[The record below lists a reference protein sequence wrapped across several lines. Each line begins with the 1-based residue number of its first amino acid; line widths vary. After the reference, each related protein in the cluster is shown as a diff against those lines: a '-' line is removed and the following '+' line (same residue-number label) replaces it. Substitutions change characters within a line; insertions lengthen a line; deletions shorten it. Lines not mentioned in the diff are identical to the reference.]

1 MQTRSLLLRNP
12 KIRVLMRFKT
22 LYFKVAAATVLS
34 LSFFLNSCGKRSM
47 EGMIIVTQVRDLNGS
62 PNLLTGESWRFI
74 EGSQLYAIDPKIKS
88 SSPLLLTGKF
98 FSACSPSV
106 SFDGKHLLFSGQE
119 KQGAPW
125 QIWEMELGSGK
136 TRQVTKGSES
146 SFDPAYLPGDK
157 IVFSGTIKN
166 DSLKSNH
173 TLFTCKTDGS
183 GLTRITFNPHSY
195 FASSVLADGRVL
207 SISRQVFPE
216 TGKSLLMVMRPD
228 GTKCELFYESYD
240 RSDIIARAMET
251 ADGKIIFVESDSL
264 QKDHRRLVSVNY
276 SRPLHSHTNLSASL
290 NGDLWSA
297 APEAT
302 GKLLV
307 SFRPDGS
314 SKYGLYSFD
323 SEKQALGE
331 AVWTSGDA
339 NVLEAVIVKEH
350 ERPKKLPSEVDN
362 GVKTGLLFCQNIEI
376 TGLTSPENMFSG
388 KGADRIEIIG
398 VDSTLG
404 VVEVAKD
411 GSFYLKMTANMPFR
425 IRTMD
430 ASGKTLAGPGSW
442 IWIRPNER
450 RGCTGCHEDQEMVPA
465 NHVALAVKMNPVA
478 VPVHVSGVKEKKV
491 ELE

>member
-1 MQTRSLLLRNP
+1 
-12 KIRVLMRFKT
+12 MRFKT
-22 LYFKVAAATVLS
+22 FYFIVAAATVLS
-34 LSFFLNSCGKRSM
+34 LSFILDSCGKRSM
-47 EGMIIVTQVRDLNGS
+47 EGMVIVTQVRDLNVN

-74 EGSQLYAIDPKIKS
+74 EGSQLYAIDPKVKS
-88 SSPLLLTGKF
+88 SSPLLLSGKF

-106 SFDGKHLLFSGQE
+106 SFDGKNLLFSGQE
-119 KQGAPW
+119 KQGEPW

-136 TRQVTKGSES
+136 TRQITTGKES
-146 SFDPAYLPGDK
+146 SFDPAYLPGEK
-157 IVFSGTIKN
+157 IVFSRTMKN
-166 DSLKSNH
+166 DSLKSSH

-183 GLTRITFNPHSY
+183 GLTRITYNPHSY
-195 FASSVLADGRVL
+195 FASSVLADGRLL

-228 GTKCELFYESYD
+228 GTKCELFYESGD
-240 RSDIIARAMET
+240 RSDIITRASET
-251 ADGKIIFVESDSL
+251 ADGRIVFVESDTL
-264 QKDHRRLVSVNY
+264 QKDHRRLVSVKYN
-276 SRPLHSHTNLSASL
+276 RPLHSHTDLSASL
-290 NGDLWSA
+290 SGDLWSA
-297 APEAT
+297 SPDPT

-307 SFRPDGS
+307 SFKPKGS
-314 SKYGLYSFD
+314 SKYGLYNFD
-323 SEKQALGE
+323 PEKQALGE
-331 AVWTSGDA
+331 AVWMSGDA
-339 NVLEAVIVKEH
+339 NVLEAVIVKAH
-350 ERPKKLPSEVDN
+350 ERPRKLPSEVDN

-376 TGLTSPENMFSG
+376 TGLTSPENMFLG

-404 VVEVAKD
+404 VVEVAED

-430 ASGKTLAGPGSW
+430 ASGKTVSGPGSW

-465 NHVALAVKMNPVA
+465 NRVAMAVKLNPVA